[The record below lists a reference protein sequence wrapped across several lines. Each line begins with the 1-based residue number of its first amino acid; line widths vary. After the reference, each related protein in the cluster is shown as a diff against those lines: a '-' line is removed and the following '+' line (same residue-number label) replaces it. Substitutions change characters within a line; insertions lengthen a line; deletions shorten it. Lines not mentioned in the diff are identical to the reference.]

1 MDTISFS
8 CPHCS
13 QVLSAETKYCGQIVY
28 CTKCRSQITIPQKPV
43 QQENPPSTPAPVPP
57 PEPAPEQAKGQ
68 GQGRPSFSFFKVLL
82 IILVILQLG
91 CFVLL
96 LKISWSAGASPDSY
110 EYKIHRYNRYNRD
123 DFDSSFQPLAKEGW
137 EYIGTVSGDEML
149 LRRTKR
155 ISSSDKKA
163 KE

>member
-13 QVLSAETKYCGQIVY
+13 QVLTAETQYCGQLVY

-43 QQENPPSTPAPVPP
+43 EQENPAPAPTSAPASA
-57 PEPAPEQAKGQ
+57 PAPEQTKTPEK
-68 GQGRPSFSFFKVLL
+68 PSFSFFKVMLF
-82 IILVILQLG
+82 ILVILQLG
-91 CFVLL
+91 CFALL
-96 LKISWSAGASPDSY
+96 LKISWSTGASPDSY

-137 EYIGTVSGDEML
+137 EYVGTVSGDEML

-155 ISSSDKKA
+155 ISSSEKKG